1 MELEY
6 RSNFLVKCS
15 NQIHWVFSVVFPEN
29 PFPPSKTP
37 EEENKENKKYIRVP
51 VYTKRD
57 GNTVNQLKKQ
67 TVDDKK
73 SFIKVFSGCL
83 VSLGIMFG
91 SILLLAS
98 LPSIFSESPE
108 QKALKKAQVL
118 NEWFNSGSDI
128 SCEGH
133 LKEQLRDPNSYE
145 RDGDFITPSNND
157 KEKIITWKFRSKNGF
172 GGFTNSIGMCLITK
186 KDGGTVKATVL
197 GQ

>member
-1 MELEY
+1 MV
-6 RSNFLVKCS
+6 SPK
-15 NQIHWVFSVVFPEN
+15 N
-29 PFPPSKTP
+29 PLPPSKIP

-51 VYTKRD
+51 VYTKKD
-57 GNTVNQLKKQ
+57 GNTVNQLKQQ
-67 TVDDKK
+67 TVDNKK

-91 SILLLAS
+91 GILLLAS

-128 SCEGH
+128 SCERH

-145 RDGDFITPSNND
+145 RDGDFTTPTDNG

-172 GGFTNSIGMCLITK
+172 GGLTNSIGMCLVK
-186 KDGGTVKATVL
+186 KDGKYKATVL